1 MKQRIITLWLVGCLL
16 FGLAACHVRVDF
28 TKGEDTNT
36 PPTTT
41 TTASVPEEN
50 DEMAAEAW
58 QIYSH
63 ALEVEKTYTTYELV
77 YEGRQKAIGETALT
91 KARFIRVEK
100 DGAVSLRIESEYG
113 NQYSAAYYADGIG
126 YFNKDGKKY
135 WMPTDEDTV
144 YEILQFSENESLA
157 ESMFSKAIV
166 IKNADGSATVSCP
179 LDGKNALQ
187 FARMY
192 LGDTVI
198 GSTVTRAEAG
208 VTVDAAGNPIAFTA
222 AVSVNTALYGT
233 VSVESEN
240 RYVAVGDAVV
250 LTPPDDLDTY
260 ASIIE

>member
-1 MKQRIITLWLVGCLL
+1 MIRRVIALCLVCCLL
-16 FGLAACHVRVDF
+16 SVCTACRVRVDF
-28 TKGEDTNT
+28 TQDTDEDTS
-36 PPTTT
+36 PTTT
-41 TTASVPEEN
+41 TTVPETN

-63 ALEVEKTYTTYELV
+63 ALEVERTYTTYELV
-77 YEGRQKAIGETALT
+77 YEGRQTAIGETAAT

-100 DGAVSLRIESEYG
+100 DGEVSLMIESEYG

-126 YFNKDGKKY
+126 YFNIDGQKY

-144 YEILQFSENESLA
+144 YEILEFSESETLTEA
-157 ESMFSKAIV
+157 MFTKAIV
-166 IKNADGSATVSCP
+166 IRDADGGATVSCP
-179 LDGKNALQ
+179 LQAKYALQ

-192 LGDTVI
+192 LGDTAI
-198 GSTVTRAEAG
+198 EGTVTRSEAG
-208 VTVDAAGNPIAFTA
+208 VEVDAAGNPLSFTT
-222 AVSVNTALYGT
+222 AVSVDHALYGT

-250 LTPPDDLDTY
+250 LTPPSDLDTY

>member
-1 MKQRIITLWLVGCLL
+1 MKRRAMILCAVFCLL
-16 FGLAACHVRVDF
+16 FSFTACHVRVDF

-36 PPTTT
+36 HPTTT
-41 TTASVPEEN
+41 TTAPVPEEN

-63 ALEVEKTYTTYELV
+63 ALEVGKTYTTYELV

-100 DGAVSLRIESEYG
+100 DGEVSLRIESEYG

-135 WMPTDEDTV
+135 WMPTDEDAV
-144 YEILQFSENESLA
+144 YEVLKIAETENLTEP
-157 ESMFSKAIV
+157 MFTKAIV
-166 IKNADGSATVSCP
+166 IRDADGGATVSCP
-179 LDGKNALQ
+179 LQAKYALQ

-192 LGDTVI
+192 LGDTATE
-198 GSTVTRAEAG
+198 GTVTRAEAG
-208 VTVDAAGNPIAFTA
+208 VTVNAAGDPLVFTA
-222 AVSVNTALYGT
+222 AVSVDHALYGT
-233 VSVESEN
+233 VSIESQN
-240 RYVAVGDAVV
+240 RYTAVGDAVV
-250 LTPPDDLDTY
+250 LTPPQDLDTY